1 MKKLL
6 LITASAMMV
15 FASCTKEE
23 VRFENEDQP
32 QEIALFSVN
41 KSMTKG
47 AVAGTEYPTNYGM
60 DVVAYLADGG
70 ESAANFFPETA
81 FTSKAQ
87 GTTPETYL
95 WTGSRFWPL
104 TYSKINFLAVS
115 QVPTGYTGATV
126 NTEFDATNY
135 ASEATVDFV
144 NKTTSFN
151 QFDLMYAAGLGD
163 HSNATPYPNVVM
175 KFEHALSW
183 INFKVAKNNVSA
195 KITVNSIELNG
206 AHYGGELTLTNSKY
220 NATTAYET
228 SAAVTPAWSN
238 LKAAEDDIF
247 VPNAAGTAKANK
259 VVLSTSLAAL
269 GNGLMVIPN
278 KYTADYPSFTIN
290 YTIDQDGN
298 DATTGDVTTY
308 EYTHNFATSGNFE
321 WEIKTKY
328 TYNIT
333 ISLHEIKID
342 PQVEA
347 WDEAAGVTI
356 PLG

>member
-23 VRFENEDQP
+23 VRFENEDKP

-47 AVAGTEYPTNYGM
+47 AVAGTEYPINYGM

-70 ESAANFFPETA
+70 TSAANFFPETS

-104 TYSKINFLAVS
+104 SHSKINFLAVS
-115 QVPTGYTGATV
+115 QVPASGYTATV
-126 NTEFDATNY
+126 NTTFDATNY
-135 ASEATVDFV
+135 ASAATVVFA
-144 NKTTSFN
+144 NNTSHN
-151 QFDLMYAAGLGD
+151 QYDLMYAAGLGD
-163 HSNATPYPNVVM
+163 HSSLTPYPNVVM

-183 INFKVAKNNVSA
+183 INFKVAKNSVSA

-206 AHYGGELTLTNSKY
+206 AHYGGTLSLPNSKY
-220 NATTAYET
+220 NATTAYVT
-228 SAAVTPAWSN
+228 SDAVTPSWTARDVAVN
-238 LKAAEDDIF
+238 DIF
-247 VPNAAGTAKANK
+247 VPNAAGTAVADK
-259 VVLSTSLAAL
+259 VVLGTSLAAF
-269 GNGLMVIPN
+269 GNGLMVVPN
-278 KYTADYPSFTIN
+278 EYTSNYPSFTIN

-308 EYTHNFATSGNFE
+308 EYTHNFATSGDFE
-321 WEIKTKY
+321 WAIKTKY